1 MGKVTMQQI
10 ADALSTSRI
19 SVWKAL
25 NNRPGIS
32 QELRQQVW
40 DMSRKLGYAKTEE
53 AAEAVKPAAALTVS
67 VVVARPESSVFWMK
81 IIHQIA
87 KELSHNNINLMYT
100 YIPSSYKSG
109 YTLPSNLYDQSIA
122 GVIVLNCYSENI
134 LRMLARLRM
143 PKVFL
148 DTVPAVPPGELD
160 GDLVYIEGRTLV
172 REITGRI
179 IQSGRRK
186 IGFVGDI
193 EYAQTNLDRY
203 LGFLD
208 ALAAGGLKPDPR
220 LCLTGKLGL
229 HTHYEEISRFLEG
242 LAEMPDAFVCVS
254 DYIAH
259 FIQQYID
266 EHPTPANK
274 NVLLTGFDNSDE
286 YLNVAG
292 RITTV
297 NVQTHRMGDRLARKI
312 MFDIEHPD
320 SSPEVSYVV
329 SDILYRGAL
338 KTDSE

>member
-1 MGKVTMQQI
+1 
-10 ADALSTSRI
+10 
-19 SVWKAL
+19 
-25 NNRPGIS
+25 
-32 QELRQQVW
+32 
-40 DMSRKLGYAKTEE
+40 
-53 AAEAVKPAAALTVS
+53 
-67 VVVARPESSVFWMK
+67 MK

-87 KELSHNNINLMYT
+87 KELNQNNFNLMYT

-109 YTLPSNLYDQSIA
+109 YTLPSTLYDQSIS
-122 GVIVLNCYSENI
+122 GIIVLNCYSENI
-134 LRMLARLRM
+134 LRMLAKLRV

-148 DTVPAVPPGELD
+148 DTVPTVPPDELD
-160 GDLVYIEGRTLV
+160 GDLVYIEGRSLV

-179 IQSGRRK
+179 LQSGRRR

-208 ALAAGGLKPDPR
+208 AHETYGLKPDPQ
-220 LCLTGKLGL
+220 LCLTGKFGL
-229 HTHYEEISRFLEG
+229 RTHYEEISRFLDG
-242 LAEMPDAFVCVS
+242 LAAMPDAFVCVS

-266 EHPTPANK
+266 EHPTPRNK
-274 NVLLTGFDNSDE
+274 NVLLTGFDNNDE

-312 MFDIEHPD
+312 MFAIEHPD
-320 SSPEVSYVV
+320 SSQEVSYIT
-329 SDILYRGAL
+329 SEILYRGAL
-338 KTDSE
+338 KSDD